1 MDSGFESRQSNS
13 RSRVLK
19 QTHSSYLHWVH
30 NLGSRVGGQYNKS
43 ISLLSHFS
51 DAQLCVILRTVDR
64 QASLS
69 KRFSRQ
75 EYWTGLPAPP
85 PGDFPDPGIE
95 PAPPAL
101 KADSS
106 LLSHQGSP
114 SKPEAN
120 ATEGEWAGRLMWLG
134 TLMIIHLAI
143 SLLTDLEDTD
153 IHDSKQRTVNIS
165 GHLAVRS

>member
-1 MDSGFESRQSNS
+1 MWMEWWIPNSHKCYESCYMNTVYGLSCF
-13 RSRVLK
+13 
-19 QTHSSYLHWVH
+19 
-30 NLGSRVGGQYNKS
+30 NL
-43 ISLLSHFS
+43 IWLF
-51 DAQLCVILRTVDR
+51 ATLRTV
-64 QASLS
+64 AHWAPLS